1 MVNKIFRGFL
11 LVLLAVLCAAGSA
24 LGLLCVGGA
33 SGSGDNK
40 VTSGGV
46 DPAVRSKYNMYLLNA
61 VSDAMA
67 DIRATEK
74 VYWLSDSDQV
84 APAPD
89 PEKFGKATDPKELAD
104 ILKNAEKLLDGETF
118 YFNTDTPILKGS
130 TIEYYFDDT
139 ILMIVWKENHD
150 GTVYTFSEVKIAH
163 PSQFRRFLAGGEYSS
178 EKLFITTDM
187 AKSVNAVVA
196 SSGDFFRFRR
206 AGTIVYQGEVR
217 RVHNGIADTCYI
229 DGDGNMLFTRRSDSL
244 TMEQA
249 QQYVD
254 ENDIRFSLAFGP
266 ALVENGE
273 MCMPTI
279 YPLGEIVDGYCRSG
293 LLQMGKLHYMFV
305 IATGEGHYQRMPTL
319 REFAN
324 RVYATGCVNAYTL
337 DGGQTAVI
345 TVNGNKPVNRVT
357 KGSQRNISDI
367 IYFATAIPEG
377 KE

>member
-1 MVNKIFRGFL
+1 MVNKVFRSVL

-24 LGLLCVGGA
+24 MGLLYVGGA
-33 SGSGDNK
+33 SGSGNNR
-40 VTSGGV
+40 VVLGSV
-46 DPAVRSKYNMYLLNA
+46 DPAVRSKYNMYLSNA
-61 VSDAMA
+61 VSDALA
-67 DIRATEK
+67 DIRATDK
-74 VYWLSDSDQV
+74 LYWLSDSDQV

-118 YFNTDTPILKGS
+118 YFNTGTPILKGS

-139 ILMIVWKENHD
+139 ILMIVWKETRD

-217 RVHNGIADTCYI
+217 RVNNGMVDTCYI
-229 DGDGNMLFTRRSDSL
+229 DEQGDMHFTKVSDSL

-249 QQYVD
+249 QKYVD

-273 MCMPTI
+273 LCVPGT
-279 YPLGEIVDGYCRSG
+279 YRLGEIADGFCRSG
-293 LLQMGKLHYMFV
+293 LLQMGKLHYMFA
-305 IATGEGHYQRMPTL
+305 IATSEGSYHGMPTL
-319 REFAN
+319 RQFAKQ
-324 RVYATGCVNAYTL
+324 VYSTGCINAYTL

-367 IYFATAIPEG
+367 IYFATAIPDG